1 MNPALRIAKAVLPAA
16 VGRWLRRR
24 HRAFVF
30 RRAMRRFVNDPQG
43 SLAPGSGVLSALI
56 YGWGNESWS
65 AREEYLAACLQHALK
80 CQGPIL
86 ECGSGLTT
94 VLVGAIAQRAGILL
108 WSLEHHAEWRE
119 RVRACLEEYEV
130 RAARVC
136 YAPLRDYGEFSW
148 YDAPLD
154 ALPRKLSLVIC
165 DGPPADTPGGRY
177 GLVPV
182 MGDRLQPGTVV
193 LLDDAARAHEREIA
207 TRWARELDRQYE
219 MLGVEKPYARIAL

>member
-1 MNPALRIAKAVLPAA
+1 MNPALRIAKAVLPPA
-16 VGRWLRRR
+16 VGRWLRRQ

-30 RRAMRRFVNDPQG
+30 RQAMRRFVADPQ
-43 SLAPGSGVLSALI
+43 LALDPRAGVLSALI

-94 VLVGAIAQRAGILL
+94 LLVGAIAQRSGNSL
-108 WSLEHHAEWRE
+108 WSLEHHPEWRE
-119 RVRACLEEYEV
+119 RVGACLEEYAIE
-130 RAARVC
+130 AARIC
-136 YAPLRDYGEFSW
+136 QAPLRDYGDFSW

-154 ALPRKLSLVIC
+154 TLPRKVSLVIC

-182 MGDRLQPGTVV
+182 MAERLQPGCVV
-193 LLDDAARAHEREIA
+193 LLDDAARTHEHAIA
-207 TRWARELDRQYE
+207 IRWARELDRQYE
-219 MLGVEKPYARIAL
+219 MLGVEKPYARIAI